1 MKRVALALILVACR
15 KEPAKA
21 RVESAAPLPLPPT
34 PTATATPTASAA
46 PPRGPLFPEDPTLD
60 ETEPADALF
69 AQDTWTGAA
78 AWQQHCREWGL
89 TPAQETSER
98 DRINTLLAARGI
110 HLPDHPRE
118 KSVVVAMGSYA
129 IGVVDH
135 GPRIKL
141 AVCTEGV
148 APKSA
153 HDAFTTSVL
162 ASPRAPAHVA
172 FAALGD
178 PDVAWRR
185 VHVTGEIEIG
195 LRYPHPAAADAAR
208 VIDVVKDAHDP
219 RFNAKLRGTDVWWTG
234 LEKP

>member
-15 KEPAKA
+15 KEAAPAH
-21 RVESAAPLPLPPT
+21 VEPAAPLPLPPT
-34 PTATATPTASAA
+34 PTPTASATASA
-46 PPRGPLFPEDPTLD
+46 PVPRGPLFPEDPTLD
-60 ETEPADALF
+60 DAEPADALF
-69 AQDTWTGAA
+69 AQETWTGATT
-78 AWQQHCREWGL
+78 WQQHCREWGL
-89 TPAQETSER
+89 TPAQETAER
-98 DRINTLLAARGI
+98 DRINTVLGARGI
-110 HLPDHPRE
+110 HLPDHARE
-118 KSVVVAMGSYA
+118 KGIVVAMGSYA

-141 AVCTEGV
+141 AVCTEGL

-162 ASPRAPAHVA
+162 ASRRAPTHVA

-185 VHVTGEIEIG
+185 VHITGEVEIG
-195 LRYPHPAAADAAR
+195 LRYPHPPAADAAR
-208 VIDVVKDAHDP
+208 VVDVVKDAHDA
-219 RFNAKLRGTDVWWTG
+219 RFSAKLRGTDVWWTG

>member
-1 MKRVALALILVACR
+1 MKRVAFALILVACR
-15 KEPAKA
+15 KEPAPT
-21 RVESAAPLPLPPT
+21 RVEIAAPLPPSPT
-34 PTATATPTASAA
+34 TTVTATATASAA

-60 ETEPADALF
+60 DTEPTDALF
-69 AQDTWTGAA
+69 AQETWTGGST
-78 AWQQHCREWGL
+78 WQQHCREWGL
-89 TPAQETSER
+89 TPAQENAER
-98 DRINTLLAARGI
+98 DRINTILAARGI
-110 HLPDHPRE
+110 HLPDHVRE

-129 IGVVDH
+129 VGVVDH

-148 APKSA
+148 APKSE

-162 ASPRAPAHVA
+162 SSRRAPTHVA

-185 VHVTGEIEIG
+185 VHVTGEVEIG

-208 VIDVVKDAHDP
+208 VVDIVKDAHDT
-219 RFNAKLRGTDVWWTG
+219 RFNAKLRGTDVW
-234 LEKP
+234 

>member
-1 MKRVALALILVACR
+1 MKRIALALILVACR
-15 KEPAKA
+15 KEPTPA
-21 RVESAAPLPLPPT
+21 RVETPLPLPP
-34 PTATATPTASAA
+34 PPTPTASVTASTA
-46 PPRGPLFPEDPTLD
+46 PPPPRGPLFPEDPTLD
-60 ETEPADALF
+60 DTEPADALF
-69 AQDTWTGAA
+69 TQETWTGAT

-89 TPAQETSER
+89 TSAQESAER
-98 DRINTLLAARGI
+98 DRINTLLAPRGI
-110 HLPDHPRE
+110 HLPDHVRE
-118 KSVVVAMGSYA
+118 KSVVVAMGAYA

-162 ASPRAPAHVA
+162 ASPRAPSHGA

-185 VHVTGEIEIG
+185 VHVTGEVEIG
-195 LRYPHPAAADAAR
+195 LRYPHTPAADAAR
-208 VIDVVKDAHDP
+208 VVDVVKDAHDT
-219 RFNAKLRGTDVWWTG
+219 RFSAKMRGTDVWWTG
-234 LEKP
+234 IEKP